1 MACIDTFPNP
11 LQRDD
16 MTDKILEEV
25 GVFFEHPQGT
35 DEVVG
40 FETPGGFEA
49 QALT

>member
-1 MACIDTFPNP
+1 
-11 LQRDD
+11 